1 MDSANVGAWRWK
13 WRELSHM
20 ADTGRDLGDRSSC
33 AGVVLPCH
41 RNFTMPVTPVT
52 LSSLCASLSVSRVT
66 SRPDFPIY
74 QRSQTTRAMPSNPS
88 YYWTNSAG
96 FLLGSCWNCCICC
109 IAFPCRPPHQVAAN
123 SEMV

>member
-1 MDSANVGAWRWK
+1 
-13 WRELSHM
+13 M

-96 FLLGSCWNCCICC
+96 FLLELLHLLHRFSL
-109 IAFPCRPPHQVAAN
+109 PPPHQVAAN